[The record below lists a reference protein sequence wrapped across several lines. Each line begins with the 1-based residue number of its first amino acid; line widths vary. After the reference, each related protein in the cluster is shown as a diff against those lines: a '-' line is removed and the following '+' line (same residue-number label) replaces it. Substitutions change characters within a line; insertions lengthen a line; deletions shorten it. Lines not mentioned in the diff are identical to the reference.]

1 MGLTRLAQQSRQRA
15 SAFALHQPQQYGHEV
30 LVLRLTELLSGALGK
45 VAQLVIQ
52 AYNGNRHRT
61 PAWSQGVFF
70 TCLIPQ
76 GVLSCHPPFQKV
88 QT

>member
-1 MGLTRLAQQSRQRA
+1 LGFRESLAI
-15 SAFALHQPQQYGHEV
+15 AFA
-30 LVLRLTELLSGALGK
+30 K

-61 PAWSQGVFF
+61 FPWVQRF
-70 TCLIPQ
+70 LITLVIPH
-76 GVLSCHPPFQKV
+76 GVLSCFPSFQKV